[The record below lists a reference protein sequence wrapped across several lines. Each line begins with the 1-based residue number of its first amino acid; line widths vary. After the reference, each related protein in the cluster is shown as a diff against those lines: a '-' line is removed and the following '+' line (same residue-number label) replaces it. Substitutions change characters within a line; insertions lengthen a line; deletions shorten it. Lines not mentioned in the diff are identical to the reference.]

1 MWRILDGLLRHRLLV
16 ALVCLASSWAPEAS
30 AALPEQNGVQLLEA
44 QDGLTR
50 QSILRHLRARQKQGK
65 SLMAREL
72 EAP

>member
-1 MWRILDGLLRHRLLV
+1 MFGLCEV

-44 QDGLTR
+44 EDGLTR
-50 QSILRHLRARQKQGK
+50 QSILRHLRARQQGR
-65 SLMAREL
+65 SFMAREPKL